1 MAERHILKVDIFFS
15 LFQPIYSAFLI
26 KIKQLFD
33 ANFFQTHTKSGK
45 HENKT
50 LPWSKKEV
58 KKMAKNGKID
68 PCSANHTNCNIRY
81 FLIKFSGYIAYEMK
95 LKFLVAIMAMIWYY
109 QFIESLF

>member
-1 MAERHILKVDIFFS
+1 MAERHISKVDIFFS

-50 LPWSKKEV
+50 LPW
-58 KKMAKNGKID
+58 
-68 PCSANHTNCNIRY
+68 
-81 FLIKFSGYIAYEMK
+81 
-95 LKFLVAIMAMIWYY
+95 
-109 QFIESLF
+109 